1 MSLDFQIFCKS
12 TYGEEYSPRCFGE
25 YFQFGQLAGDPTYLD
40 WLLTAWAWTIS
51 VSMLGLFIA
60 LVIGISIGTLRTLSK
75 ESLVNQCC
83 VHLANA
89 WVELFRNIPVLVQ
102 IFLWYH
108 VIPMLIPALKH
119 IPSFLLVSIALGFFT
134 SARIAEQVKAGIFS
148 LPKGQRFAA
157 QSLGMNQIETYRF
170 VLLPIAMRIV
180 IPPLTSEC
188 MNIVKNSSVAFAV
201 SISELTLF
209 AMQTQEETSKGIE
222 MYLAVTLLYVLT
234 AITINRIMAFIEQKT
249 RIPGFISSNTSKVV
263 S

>member
-12 TYGEEYSPRCFGE
+12 TYSEEFSPRCFGE
-25 YFQFGQLAGDPTYLD
+25 YFQFGHAAGDPTYLD
-40 WLLTAWAWTIS
+40 WLLRAWGWTVS
-51 VSMLGLFIA
+51 VSLLALLIA
-60 LVIGISIGTLRTLSK
+60 LIVGISIGTLRTLSK
-75 ESLVNQCC
+75 DSLLNQIFIF
-83 VHLANA
+83 LANA

-108 VIPMLIPALKH
+108 VIPMLFPVLKNL
-119 IPSFLLVSIALGFFT
+119 PSFLLVSIALGFFT

-148 LPKGQRFAA
+148 LPKGQRYAA

-222 MYLAVTLLYVLT
+222 MYLAVTILYVLT
-234 AITINRIMAFIEQKT
+234 AFTINRIMAYIELKT
-249 RIPGFISSNTSKVV
+249 RIPGSISSNTSKTL